1 MAKEL
6 NLLARMTVKM
16 ILLFYYLLQSR
27 SLFLPKEDLLC
38 DPVPLYQELLLNM
51 DKIVLLVLLFKILSI
66 LMVEQSINQLLP
78 TL

>member
-16 ILLFYYLLQSR
+16 ILLLYHLLQSH

-51 DKIVLLVLLFKILSI
+51 DKIVLLVLLSKILSI
-66 LMVEQSINQLLP
+66 LKVEQSINQLLP